1 MTNAMTNDLS
11 RRGFV
16 KLGAGAAAGAAALSL
31 AGAGVAPVAAQAGEL
46 AVTAPTAIPSFF
58 TAPDPIADADIA
70 ETHDY
75 DIVIVGAGISGLAA
89 AASAL
94 KNGATVAVVEK
105 LNAANAQGNEGS
117 GIDLDESDE
126 AAVQYLVNVHL
137 KANSY
142 RPRRDVVETWAH
154 RSGEALHYL
163 LDFFA
168 DCENPLKYEYE
179 PGEKEPV
186 AYPGTDKKATV
197 FWVCPTEGNYLAAA
211 KVYAEHLASKGAE
224 FYYETPAQQLVQGED
239 GAVSG
244 VICQNA
250 EGAYVKFNAAKG
262 VILCAGDYQNDPEMV
277 GWYLPDFS
285 HSEPKQIGKTGDGLK
300 MALWAGGVIEPVG
313 HTKMSHGYGNGPMGD
328 EPFLIM
334 NMDGKRFCDE
344 TVTLWERQT
353 FFRFDD
359 ETCQYVQVFDS
370 NYADQVTEWGGKPT
384 AREKFGPYMP
394 ESDEH
399 NGKGKLFAA
408 DTLEELAGKLGVEDV
423 EAFAATVE
431 RYNELAAAGA
441 DDDFGKPAQYLK
453 PIDTP
458 PFYGVYRNSGITAIT
473 SGLITDG
480 EQRVLDAN
488 DEPIPGLFAA
498 GNTAG
503 GFFGGVE
510 YQLRTIEG
518 ISIGKAM
525 TGGYVAAE
533 MAAKGE

>member
-1 MTNAMTNDLS
+1 MENKMNGSMD

-16 KLGAGAAAGAAALSL
+16 KLAGVGVAGIATTSMTMGGAAPSEAKAAELVDGAPS
-31 AGAGVAPVAAQAGEL
+31 
-46 AVTAPTAIPSFF
+46 IPSFF
-58 TAPDPIADADIA
+58 TAPDPIADADISK
-70 ETHDY
+70 TYDY
-75 DIVIVGAGISGLAA
+75 DIVVVGAGISGLAA

-94 KNGATVAVVEK
+94 KNNARVCVVEK
-105 LNAANAQGNEGS
+105 SNAANAQGNEGS

-126 AAVQYLVNVHL
+126 AAVQYLVNMHM
-137 KANSY
+137 KGNSW

-168 DCENPLKYEYE
+168 DSENPLKYEYE

-186 AYPGTDKKATV
+186 SYPGTDKKATL

-211 KVYAEHLASKGAE
+211 KIYAEHLASKGAE
-224 FYYETPAQQLVQGED
+224 FFYETPAQQLVTDGVGAVTGVVCQNVD
-239 GAVSG
+239 GAY
-244 VICQNA
+244 I
-250 EGAYVKFNAAKG
+250 KFNATKG
-262 VILCAGDYQNDPEMV
+262 VILCTGDYQNDPEMV
-277 GWYLPDFS
+277 AWYLPDFA

-300 MALWAGGVIEPVG
+300 MALWVGGVIEPVG

-328 EPFLIM
+328 EPFLILD
-334 NMDGKRFCDE
+334 MDGKRFCDE

-359 ETCQYVQVFDS
+359 ETCQYVQVFDA
-370 NYADQVTEWGGKPT
+370 NYADQVTEWGGSPVSEDRFPT
-384 AREKFGPYMP
+384 YMP
-394 ESDEH
+394 ESEEH
-399 NGKGKLFAA
+399 NGKGRLYSA
-408 DTLEELAGKLGVEDV
+408 DSLEDLASKLGIKDV
-423 EAFAATVE
+423 ESFVSSVE
-431 RYNELAAAGA
+431 RYNELVASGA

-473 SGLITDG
+473 SGLITDAD
-480 EQRVLDAN
+480 QRVLDA
-488 DEPIPGLFAA
+488 DDQPIPGLYAA

-533 MAAKGE
+533 VASQA